1 MGIANKY
8 NRGSK
13 FDVDTTGF
21 EYVKLTQLNKDESY
35 KLRGFYI
42 NTKGE
47 YGASPVAILDDRFV
61 NLPQHLLETVRD
73 MLIDDDTIEA
83 IRAGKFGFIP
93 REYVDKK
100 GKTRVSVE
108 WCDL

>member
-8 NRGSK
+8 NRGNK

-21 EYVKLTQLNKDESY
+21 EYVKLTELKVGETY
-35 KLRGFYI
+35 RLCGFYI
-42 NTKGE
+42 NQKGE
-47 YGASPVAILDDRFV
+47 YGASPVAILEDRFV
-61 NLPQHLLETVRD
+61 NLPKHLLEVVRD
-73 MLIDDDTIEA
+73 MLIDDETIEA
-83 IRAGKFGFIP
+83 IRAGKFGFVP

-100 GKTRVSVE
+100 DKKRVSVE